1 MMRFFVVACLA
12 VAVAFQLPAQSPSS
26 ASSDVPVRIKM
37 PSSQLTDILKLY
49 KQLSKRKVWLDADLP
64 FDRKIS
70 VSTERD
76 VSRTEALSLIRS
88 TLLQEG
94 IEIREVGD
102 TEAFVSRVA
111 R

>member
-1 MMRFFVVACLA
+1 
-12 VAVAFQLPAQSPSS
+12 
-26 ASSDVPVRIKM
+26 M

-49 KQLSKRKVWLDADLP
+49 KQLSKRKVWVDADLP

-70 VSTERD
+70 VATERD
-76 VSRTEALSLIRS
+76 VPRAEALSLIRS
-88 TLLQEG
+88 TLLQER

-102 TEAFVSRVA
+102 TEAFVSRVS